1 MWGPCLPSGL
11 IVKVRWE
18 MCVLVGGPNTLGTN
32 RRCSWFSL
40 ERIMSTVAGVVCQ
53 RLPLHLLTTE
63 VITVKADSRASWV
76 KWRIGGLRGIQVQAF
91 KSCISPQ
98 PPFPSSDLG
107 RVWSSLKLSPELL
120 LGAGQWAPFAQAAP
134 SLQTPQGK
142 HVHMHPA
149 LVQLLLTV
157 LGGVETLPRFEYLS
171 KCQPV
176 ASVLSITSRWRILET
191 AFFKQKSVCMYKSCQ
206 KEICMV
212 VAHYRVAFKFLS

>member
-11 IVKVRWE
+11 ILKVRWE

-40 ERIMSTVAGVVCQ
+40 ERILSTVAG
-53 RLPLHLLTTE
+53 RGLSETSTASPHNWSYHSE
-63 VITVKADSRASWV
+63 SRQQSQLSEMED
-76 KWRIGGLRGIQVQAF
+76 RGLRGIQVQAF

-98 PPFPSSDLG
+98 PPSPSSDLG
-107 RVWSSLKLSPELL
+107 RVWSSLKLSPGLL

-142 HVHMHPA
+142 HAHMHPA

-157 LGGVETLPRFEYLS
+157 LGGVETLPKFECLS

-176 ASVLSITSRWRILET
+176 ASVLSAGIGGEFMKLPSSSRNLCACLNRVRR
-191 AFFKQKSVCMYKSCQ
+191 KSVW
-206 KEICMV
+206 
-212 VAHYRVAFKFLS
+212 